1 MAEYNKDFIE
11 EALSLLFF
19 DGLTVQHAKEEGMP
33 GSGADPRKAQDPH
46 VMMIDVRR
54 AWEQCEWLSYDHRQA
69 LLAFAMVGTRELASL
84 VTGVPE
90 KTLENRREA
99 GLELMTV
106 WLNST
111 YVDREAWA
119 QELYELERQQRAD
132 YYGYSYA

>member
-1 MAEYNKDFIE
+1 MAYTKDFVE
-11 EALSLLFF
+11 EALSLMLF

-119 QELYELERQQRAD
+119 QELYELEHQQKAD

>member
-1 MAEYNKDFIE
+1 MSYNKEYVE
-11 EALSLLFF
+11 EALSLMLF
-19 DGLTVQHAKEEGMP
+19 DGLTVQHAREEGMP
-33 GSGADPRKAQDPH
+33 GGGADPRKAQDPH

-54 AWEQCEWLSYDHRQA
+54 AWEQCEWLSYDQRQA

-119 QELYELERQQRAD
+119 EELYELERQQKAD

>member
-1 MAEYNKDFIE
+1 MAGYNKDFIE

-54 AWEQCEWLSYDHRQA
+54 AWEQCEWLSDDHRQA

-84 VTGVPE
+84 VAGVPG
-90 KTLENRREA
+90 KTLEDRREA
-99 GLELMTV
+99 GLELMAV

-119 QELYELERQQRAD
+119 EELYELERQQKAD
-132 YYGYSYA
+132 YYGYGY

>member
-54 AWEQCEWLSYDHRQA
+54 AWEQCEWLSYDQRQA

-119 QELYELERQQRAD
+119 QELYELEHQQKAD

>member
-1 MAEYNKDFIE
+1 MAYTKDFVE
-11 EALSLLFF
+11 EALSLMLF

-54 AWEQCEWLSYDHRQA
+54 AWEQCEWLSNEHRQA
-69 LLAFAMVGTRELASL
+69 LLAFALVGTRELASFI
-84 VTGVPE
+84 TGVPGT
-90 KTLENRREA
+90 TLEGRREA

-111 YVDREAWA
+111 YADREAWA
-119 QELYELERQQRAD
+119 QELYELEHQQKAD

>member
-1 MAEYNKDFIE
+1 MAYTKDFVE
-11 EALSLLFF
+11 EALSLMLF

-54 AWEQCEWLSYDHRQA
+54 AWEQCEWLSNEHRQA
-69 LLAFAMVGTRELASL
+69 LLAFALVGTRELASFI
-84 VTGVPE
+84 TGVPGT
-90 KTLENRREA
+90 TLEGRREA

-119 QELYELERQQRAD
+119 QELYELERQQKAD

>member
-1 MAEYNKDFIE
+1 MAYTKDFVE
-11 EALSLLFF
+11 EALSLMLF

-54 AWEQCEWLSYDHRQA
+54 AWEQCEWLSNEHRQA
-69 LLAFAMVGTRELASL
+69 LLAFALVGTRELASFI
-84 VTGVPE
+84 TGVPGT
-90 KTLENRREA
+90 TLEGRREA

-111 YVDREAWA
+111 YADREAWA
-119 QELYELERQQRAD
+119 QELYELEHQQKAD
-132 YYGYSYA
+132 HYGYSYA

>member
-119 QELYELERQQRAD
+119 RELYELEHQQRAD

>member
-1 MAEYNKDFIE
+1 
-11 EALSLLFF
+11 
-19 DGLTVQHAKEEGMP
+19 MP

-54 AWEQCEWLSYDHRQA
+54 AWEQCEWLSDDHRQA

-84 VTGVPE
+84 VAGVPG
-90 KTLENRREA
+90 KTLEDRREA
-99 GLELMTV
+99 GLELMAV

-119 QELYELERQQRAD
+119 EELYELERQQKAD
-132 YYGYSYA
+132 YYGYGY